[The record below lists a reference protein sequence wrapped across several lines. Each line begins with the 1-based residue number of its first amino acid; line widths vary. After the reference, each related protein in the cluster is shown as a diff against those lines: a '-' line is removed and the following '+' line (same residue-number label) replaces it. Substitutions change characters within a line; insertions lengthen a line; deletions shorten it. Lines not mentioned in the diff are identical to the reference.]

1 MSLKARLGDDMKQA
15 LRAGDKHRLS
25 TLRMT
30 LAAIQQREVDER
42 IELDDPQVLSVI
54 EKMIKQRRES
64 AVQYRAGDREELAQR
79 EEAEI
84 GFLDDYLPEPMSE
97 ADLDAL
103 VSAYADNDYIGGCP
117 LVVVVD
123 DSQFATDSL
132 DNFLWVTFTRS
143 NPAKDMHGV
152 GSFVLDKHWGCRGS
166 LVIDARIKPHHAPP
180 LIEDPEITRRV
191 DQLGARGGPLYGV
204 I

>member
-42 IELDDPQVLSVI
+42 IELDDAQVLSVV

-64 AVQYRAGDREELAQR
+64 ALQFRAGDREELAQR

-84 GFLDDYLPEPMSE
+84 GFLDGYLPEPMSE
-97 ADLDAL
+97 ARTGRDDRPGHRRHRGRVHARHGQGHEPDKAVGRGPCRHGRGQREGQGAARRRLRPPPAGSRL
-103 VSAYADNDYIGGCP
+103 SLGGLP
-117 LVVVVD
+117 
-123 DSQFATDSL
+123 S
-132 DNFLWVTFTRS
+132 
-143 NPAKDMHGV
+143 P
-152 GSFVLDKHWGCRGS
+152 
-166 LVIDARIKPHHAPP
+166 
-180 LIEDPEITRRV
+180 
-191 DQLGARGGPLYGV
+191 
-204 I
+204 